1 MSWAHGAQLGMGEVP
16 EEVAAWT
23 GLHAQGEELVTW
35 THTASRCASLGSL
48 ATGSRG
54 HGMETPD
61 DEGRARLWPL
71 LQVLFLVPFPE
82 QHHEPQSK
90 SFGVLG

>member
-1 MSWAHGAQLGMGEVP
+1 MSWAHGAQLGLGEVP

-23 GLHAQGEELVTW
+23 GLHARGEELVTW

-61 DEGRARLWPL
+61 DEGRVWSGGQGVL
-71 LQVLFLVPFPE
+71 LLLVLFP
-82 QHHEPQSK
+82 
-90 SFGVLG
+90 GW